1 VGYSDHS
8 NDNLASCLA
17 VGVGSKIIEKHFTLN
32 KNLKGPDHKASC
44 NPKELKNLINEIRK
58 TELIMGKNT
67 KKIQAEELEMSKISK
82 KSLYF
87 KRSKTKRS
95 KIKSSDLVSLRP
107 GVGLSP
113 FLIHK
118 FIGKKL
124 KRNVLKH
131 QLLTFKHI

>member
-44 NPKELKNLINEIRK
+44 NPKELKSLVNKIRK
-58 TELIMGKNT
+58 SELIMGKKT
-67 KKIQAEELEMSKISK
+67 KKIQTEELEMSKISK

-87 KRSKTKRS
+87 RKSKKKRLE
-95 KIKSSDLVSLRP
+95 IKSSDLVALRP
-107 GVGLSP
+107 GIGLSP

-131 QLLTFKHI
+131 ELLTFKHI